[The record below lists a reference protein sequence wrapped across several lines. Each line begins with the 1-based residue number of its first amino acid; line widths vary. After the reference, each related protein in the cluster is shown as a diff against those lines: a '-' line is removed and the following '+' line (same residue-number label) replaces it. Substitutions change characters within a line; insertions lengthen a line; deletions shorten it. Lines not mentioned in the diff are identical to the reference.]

1 MRKKLEGSNVQEDM
15 YKTKACM
22 RSKTKSEGSTMYT
35 EITNAKVHDQ
45 SID

>member
-1 MRKKLEGSNVQEDM
+1 MCTRLKHEWDQRL
-15 YKTKACM
+15 
-22 RSKTKSEGSTMYT
+22 KSEGSTMCT